1 MCAFHVARLN
11 YAGEGT
17 PRPCACVYV
26 ARFNYAGEGIYL
38 RCGTSAY
45 TVSTLRVVLR
55 KGRDPDGGAIE
66 PGCDGDHSSHKS
78 KIVCKEKSTQKP
90 ALSLQ
95 NSCCGLHK

>member
-1 MCAFHVARLN
+1 MRGRERLGLAPAFTLRVLIMR
-11 YAGEGT
+11 GRE
-17 PRPCACVYV
+17 
-26 ARFNYAGEGIYL
+26 YL

-90 ALSLQ
+90 ALSPQ